1 MEWKSHIVRAI
12 NQERAKIDILDNLTA
27 QQVLVVMDWAMK
39 WLPRSHRET
48 QSEWFGKRGISWHV
62 SACVTRAEDE
72 AAEFEV
78 MSATSYAQDSFTLLT
93 LDPYRTRVTMTVLQ
107 YDQACHEVPSSSV
120 FGFSSETQDF
130 LSHGSDILNIPSF
143 LFLH

>member
-1 MEWKSHIVRAI
+1 MRAI

-48 QSEWFGKRGISWHV
+48 QIEWFGKRGTSWHV

-78 MSATSYAQDSFTLLT
+78 MSATSYTQDSFTLLT

-120 FGFSSETQDF
+120 FGFSSETQDC
-130 LSHGSDILNIPSF
+130 PTVVTY
-143 LFLH
+143 

>member
-120 FGFSSETQDF
+120 FGFSLETQDF
-130 LSHGSDILNIPSF
+130 FVPR
-143 LFLH
+143 

>member
-1 MEWKSHIVRAI
+1 
-12 NQERAKIDILDNLTA
+12 
-27 QQVLVVMDWAMK
+27 MK

-48 QSEWFGKRGISWHV
+48 QIEWFGERGISWHL

-72 AAEFEV
+72 AAEVEV
-78 MSATSYAQDSFTLLT
+78 MSATCYAQDSFTLLT

-120 FGFSSETQDF
+120 FGFSLETQDF
-130 LSHGSDILNIPSF
+130 FVPR
-143 LFLH
+143 

>member
-1 MEWKSHIVRAI
+1 MRAI

-48 QSEWFGKRGISWHV
+48 QIEWFGKRGISWHV

-72 AAEFEV
+72 ASEFEV

-120 FGFSSETQDF
+120 FGFSLETQDF
-130 LSHGSDILNIPSF
+130 FVPR
-143 LFLH
+143 

>member
-1 MEWKSHIVRAI
+1 MRAI

-48 QSEWFGKRGISWHV
+48 QIEWFGKRGISWHV

-72 AAEFEV
+72 ASEFEV
-78 MSATSYAQDSFTLLT
+78 MSATSYAQDSFVLLT

-120 FGFSSETQDF
+120 FGFSLETQDF
-130 LSHGSDILNIPSF
+130 FVPR
-143 LFLH
+143 

>member
-48 QSEWFGKRGISWHV
+48 QIEWFGKRGISWHV

-72 AAEFEV
+72 ASEFEV

-120 FGFSSETQDF
+120 FGFSLKTQDF
-130 LSHGSDILNIPSF
+130 FVPR
-143 LFLH
+143 

>member
-48 QSEWFGKRGISWHV
+48 QIEWFGKRGISWHV

-72 AAEFEV
+72 ASEFEV

-120 FGFSSETQDF
+120 FGFSLKTQDF

>member
-48 QSEWFGKRGISWHV
+48 QIEWFGKRGISWHV

-72 AAEFEV
+72 ASEFEV

-120 FGFSSETQDF
+120 FGFSLETRDF
-130 LSHGSDILNIPSF
+130 FVPR
-143 LFLH
+143 

>member
-48 QSEWFGKRGISWHV
+48 QIEWFFKRGISWHV

-78 MSATSYAQDSFTLLT
+78 MSATSHAQDSFTLLT

-120 FGFSSETQDF
+120 FGFSLETQDF
-130 LSHGSDILNIPSF
+130 FVPR
-143 LFLH
+143 

>member
-1 MEWKSHIVRAI
+1 MRAI

-48 QSEWFGKRGISWHV
+48 QIEWFGKRGISWHV

-72 AAEFEV
+72 ASELEV

-120 FGFSSETQDF
+120 FGFSLETQDF
-130 LSHGSDILNIPSF
+130 FVPR
-143 LFLH
+143 

>member
-1 MEWKSHIVRAI
+1 MMPRELEKRSSYCESHIVRAI

-120 FGFSSETQDF
+120 FGFSSKTQDF
-130 LSHGSDILNIPSF
+130 FVPR
-143 LFLH
+143 